1 MYNESRGRMDEA
13 QQWYEKTMGEVP
25 ADQGALK
32 RQISQVPPFIGCK
45 WMSSAEGSWMNC
57 EYC

>member
-32 RQISQVPPFIGCK
+32 RQISQVPPLIVCK
-45 WMSSAEGSWMNC
+45 WMSSAE
-57 EYC
+57 